1 MLMIFTLGALGLPGT
16 SGFIGEFLVL
26 MGTFKKSII
35 TATIASVGVIL
46 GAAYMLWLY
55 KRVMFGNLLKTI
67 DVKKMVDL
75 NKNETLILSSL
86 ATLVIFFGFY
96 PEPLIK
102 TYAVSIDN
110 FINIFNLSV
119 DLNLADNIK

>member
-1 MLMIFTLGALGLPGT
+1 
-16 SGFIGEFLVL
+16 
-26 MGTFKKSII
+26 
-35 TATIASVGVIL
+35 
-46 GAAYMLWLY
+46 
-55 KRVMFGNLLKTI
+55 MFGNLLKTI
-67 DVKKMVDL
+67 DVKKMIDL
-75 NKNETLILSSL
+75 NKHETLILSSL